1 MSVMASPM
9 GLLKAGQ
16 MKQAAVRNAV
26 RLSAPFG
33 AGVRRVAPTSSLLE
47 LVRAFGLGSFRAE
60 ILTRRLPVDA
70 TAAARLLT
78 DAPLPPHFYSRTVQA
93 TSFGAR
99 SRTPCKQKA
108 DAVP

>member
-1 MSVMASPM
+1 
-9 GLLKAGQ
+9 
-16 MKQAAVRNAV
+16 MKQAAGVPPTSKPAFGRAAV
-26 RLSAPFG
+26 C
-33 AGVRRVAPTSSLLE
+33 RVALPLLPQ
-47 LVRAFGLGSFRAE
+47 LVRAFGSGSFRAE

-78 DAPLPPHFYSRTVQA
+78 DAPLPPHFYSRTAQA